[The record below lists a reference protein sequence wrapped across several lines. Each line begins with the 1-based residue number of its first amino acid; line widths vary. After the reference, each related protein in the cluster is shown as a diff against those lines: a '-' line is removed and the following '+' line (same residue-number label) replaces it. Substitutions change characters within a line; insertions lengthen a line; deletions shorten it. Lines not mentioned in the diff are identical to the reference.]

1 MNTRRLI
8 AFALGLLL
16 LAVMDGCNTTTAGG
30 GTGGTGMVAVK
41 SRGTV
46 SSIGSIWVNG
56 VEYDTTGALITLA
69 DGSTQIDTT
78 GTAGGTVLR
87 EGMVVTVSGAHNGT
101 TGQADSVS
109 YSRTLVGP
117 ITALTTQTGTLSVV
131 TSITVLGQTV
141 VIDAISDF
149 TRLDPVDAMAGWTPA
164 VNDWVEVS
172 GFGLVSGQLHASYV
186 KQLLSHG
193 ELEMEGVVTAVDVGN
208 FTINGATVVQ
218 PPPDYS
224 LSPALIGS
232 YVAVKGI
239 AGTAP
244 VHIVASAW
252 PEIKNPELG
261 GDTDEEAEVEGVV
274 GAAPVAGE
282 FVLAGQRVVVD
293 ANTQYNGGVAA
304 DVVSGVTVEAE
315 GTLGVDGRLY
325 AGEITFKDAVEIEA
339 VIGTYDGGAQT
350 FTLLGL
356 GGLVV
361 SVDDAL
367 TTIAAQL
374 VPADGV
380 PVKVRGRMITGATA
394 DVLATKIEAGDA
406 AAAQLQGKLES
417 VAADRSSFTLLGVPV
432 AVSGSLVFELNGSAV
447 DAATF
452 FDRVLPGQL
461 IAVDGTYNGAAVEWS
476 NVVLEQ

>member
-30 GTGGTGMVAVK
+30 GTGGTGMVAVV

-56 VEYDTTGALITLA
+56 VEYDTTGALLTLA

-87 EGMVVTVSGAHNGT
+87 EGMVVTVSGTHNGA

-117 ITALTTQTGTLSVV
+117 ITALTTQTGAPAVV
-131 TSITVLGQTV
+131 TSMTVLGQTV
-141 VIDAISDF
+141 VIDAISGF
-149 TRLDPVDAMAGWTPA
+149 TRLDPVSWTPA
-164 VNDWVEVS
+164 PGDWVEVS
-172 GFGLVSGQLHASYV
+172 GFGLVSGQLHASYAR
-186 KQLLSHG
+186 QLLSHG
-193 ELEMEGVVTAVDVGN
+193 ELEMDGVVTAVDTGSFN
-208 FTINGATVVQ
+208 FTINGATIVQ
-218 PPPDYS
+218 PPVGYG
-224 LSPALIGS
+224 LSPALEGS
-232 YVAVKGI
+232 YVAVAGV
-239 AGTAP
+239 AGTT
-244 VHIVASAW
+244 VHIVMSAA

-274 GAAPVAGE
+274 SAAPVAGE

-293 ANTQYNGGVAA
+293 ANTQYSGGLAA
-304 DVVSGVTVEAE
+304 DVVGGVTVEAE
-315 GTLGVDGRLY
+315 GTLGMDGRLY

-339 VIGTYDGGAQT
+339 VIGTYDGVAQT

-367 TTIAAQL
+367 TTIAAPL
-374 VPADGV
+374 VLADGV
-380 PVKVRGRMITGATA
+380 PVKVRGRMITGGAA
-394 DVLATKIEAGDA
+394 DVLATKIETGDA
-406 AAAQLQGKLES
+406 AAVQLQGKLDS
-417 VAADRSSFTLLGVPV
+417 VTADRSSFTVLGVPV
-432 AVSGSLVFELNGSAV
+432 AVTGSLVFELDGSAV
-447 DAATF
+447 DAVTF

-461 IAVDGTYNGAAVEWS
+461 IEVDGIYSGAVVDWS

>member
-1 MNTRRLI
+1 MKTRRLI

-30 GTGGTGMVAVK
+30 GTGGTGMVAVV

-56 VEYDTTGALITLA
+56 VEYDTTGALLTLA
-69 DGSTQIDTT
+69 DGSTQVDTT
-78 GTAGGTVLR
+78 GSAGGTVLR

-117 ITALTTQTGTLSVV
+117 ITALTTQTGTPSVV
-131 TSITVLGQTV
+131 TSMTVLGQTV
-141 VIDAISDF
+141 VIDAISGV

-164 VNDWVEVS
+164 VSDWVEVS

-186 KQLLSHG
+186 RQLLSHG
-193 ELEMEGVVTAVDVGN
+193 DLEMEGVVTAVDTGSFN
-208 FTINGATVVQ
+208 FTINGATIVQ
-218 PPPDYS
+218 PPPGYS
-224 LSPALIGS
+224 LSSALIGS

-244 VHIVASAW
+244 VHIVASAS

-274 GAAPVAGE
+274 GAVPVAGE

-293 ANTQYNGGVAA
+293 ADTQYNGGVAA
-304 DVVSGVTVEAE
+304 DVVGGVTVEAE
-315 GTLGVDGRLY
+315 GTLGMDGRLY
-325 AGEITFKDAVEIEA
+325 AGEITFKDAVEVEA

-367 TTIAAQL
+367 TTVAAPL
-374 VPADGV
+374 VLADGV
-380 PVKVRGRMITGATA
+380 PVKVRGRMITGGA
-394 DVLATKIEAGDA
+394 LATKIEAGDG
-406 AAAQLQGKLES
+406 AAAQLQGKLDS
-417 VAADRSSFTLLGVPV
+417 VAADRSSFTVLGVPV
-432 AVSGSLVFELNGSAV
+432 AVTGSLVFELSGSAV
-447 DAATF
+447 DAVTF
-452 FDRVLPGQL
+452 FDQVLPGHL
-461 IAVDGTYNGAAVEWS
+461 VAVDGTYNGVAVEWS

>member
-1 MNTRRLI
+1 MKTRRLI

-30 GTGGTGMVAVK
+30 GTGGTGMVAVV

-56 VEYDTTGALITLA
+56 VEYDTTGALLTLA
-69 DGSTQIDTT
+69 DGSTQVDTT
-78 GTAGGTVLR
+78 GSAGGTVLR

-117 ITALTTQTGTLSVV
+117 ITALTTQTGTPSVV
-131 TSITVLGQTV
+131 TSMTVLGQTV
-141 VIDAISDF
+141 VIDAISGV

-164 VNDWVEVS
+164 VSDWVEVS

-186 KQLLSHG
+186 RQLLSHG
-193 ELEMEGVVTAVDVGN
+193 ELEMEGVVTAVDTGSFN
-208 FTINGATVVQ
+208 FTINGATIVQ
-218 PPPDYS
+218 PPVGYS
-224 LSPALIGS
+224 LSPALVGN
-232 YVAVKGI
+232 YVAVS
-239 AGTAP
+239 GTAGAG
-244 VHIVASAW
+244 VHIVMSVW
-252 PEIKNPELG
+252 PEIKDPELS

-274 GAAPVAGE
+274 SAAPVAGE

-293 ANTQYNGGVAA
+293 ADTQYNGGVAA
-304 DVVSGVTVEAE
+304 DVVGGVTVEAE
-315 GTLGVDGRLY
+315 GSLGMDGRLY

-339 VIGTYDGGAQT
+339 VIGIYDGGAQT

-367 TTIAAQL
+367 TTVAAPL
-374 VPADGV
+374 VLADGV
-380 PVKVRGRMITGATA
+380 PVKVRGRMITGGA
-394 DVLATKIEAGDA
+394 LATKIEAGDG
-406 AAAQLQGKLES
+406 AAAQLQGKLDS
-417 VAADRSSFTLLGVPV
+417 VAADRSSFTVLGVPV
-432 AVSGSLVFELNGSAV
+432 AVTGSLVFELSGSAV
-447 DAATF
+447 DAVTF
-452 FDRVLPGQL
+452 FDQVLPGQL
-461 IAVDGTYNGAAVEWS
+461 VAVDGTYNGVAVEWS